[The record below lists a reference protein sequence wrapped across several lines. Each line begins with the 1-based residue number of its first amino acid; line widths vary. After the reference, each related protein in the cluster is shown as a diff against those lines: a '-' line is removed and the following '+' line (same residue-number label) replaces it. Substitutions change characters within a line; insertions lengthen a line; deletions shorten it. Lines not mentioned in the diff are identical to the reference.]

1 MMKFAIFGLGS
12 MGKRRIRCLK
22 SLGYS
27 GIIGYD
33 SREDRSHEARE
44 LYGINTVKALEEIDF
59 SKIDAIIISTPP
71 DRHVEYIKLAIEKEI
86 PAFVEASVI
95 LDGLKELE
103 DLSKKKGTFIAP
115 SCTLKFHPAIK
126 DIKKIVQSGEYGR
139 VVNFSYH
146 SGQYLPDWHPW
157 EDVKDFYVSQRHT
170 GGCREIVPFELTWLV
185 DVVGWPED
193 VRTFY
198 GKTTYVGADIDDTY
212 TILLKYNR
220 AFGSLIVDVV
230 SRNAVRNLILNL
242 ESGQVLWNWDEN
254 IVKLYDAKKH
264 RWIYY
269 YQPLG
274 SSAEGYNKNIIED
287 MYIEELRSFI
297 EAIKGNGSFPN
308 SLTEDIKI
316 LTLLEKIEGTIG

>member
-22 SLGYS
+22 RLGYS
-27 GIIGYD
+27 NIIGYD
-33 SREDRSHEARE
+33 SREDRSIEARE
-44 LYGINTVKALEEIDF
+44 LYNINIVKTIEEIDF
-59 SKIDAIIISTPP
+59 KKVDAIIISTPP
-71 DRHVEYIKLAIEKEI
+71 DRHVEYIRLAIEKEI

-95 LDGLKELE
+95 LDGLIEL
-103 DLSKKKGTFIAP
+103 DDFSKKKGILIAP

-126 DIKKIVQSGEYGR
+126 DIKKIVHSGEYGR

-157 EDVKDFYVSQRHT
+157 EDVKDFYVSQKHT

-212 TILLKYNR
+212 TILLKYNKS
-220 AFGSLIVDVV
+220 FGSLTVDVV

-242 ESGQVLWNWDEN
+242 ESGQILWNWDEN
-254 IVKLYDAKKH
+254 VVKLYDAKKH

-287 MYIEELRSFI
+287 MYIEELQSFI
-297 EAIKGNGSFPN
+297 EAIRGNGSFPN

-316 LTLLEKIEGTIG
+316 LTLLEKIEGKIG